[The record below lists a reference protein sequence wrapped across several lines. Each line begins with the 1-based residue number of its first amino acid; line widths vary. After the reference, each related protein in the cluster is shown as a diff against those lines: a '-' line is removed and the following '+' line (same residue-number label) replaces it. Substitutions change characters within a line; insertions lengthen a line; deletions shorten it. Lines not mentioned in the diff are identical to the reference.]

1 MIALILQ
8 KDDIMDTKI
17 IITSINLNLSITRIP
32 HITTIKYL
40 IRTVLKCSALNPQ
53 PMEQGKAY
61 IGFNAKRANAGS
73 FRAAFSK
80 YIDDWYS
87 CEFVYN
93 ALKFDTDG
101 SAGFVEDWDTRSKKG
116 VEVWE
121 INGVSFKAGPGGA
134 SFSLI

>member
-8 KDDIMDTKI
+8 KDNIMEPKI
-17 IITSINLNLSITRIP
+17 IITSINLNLSITRLP

-40 IRTVLKCSALNPQ
+40 IQTVLKCSALNPQ

-61 IGFNAKRANAGS
+61 IEFNTKRANAAS

-87 CEFVYN
+87 CEFLYN

-101 SAGFVEDWDTRSKKG
+101 SAGFC
-116 VEVWE
+116 
-121 INGVSFKAGPGGA
+121 
-134 SFSLI
+134 